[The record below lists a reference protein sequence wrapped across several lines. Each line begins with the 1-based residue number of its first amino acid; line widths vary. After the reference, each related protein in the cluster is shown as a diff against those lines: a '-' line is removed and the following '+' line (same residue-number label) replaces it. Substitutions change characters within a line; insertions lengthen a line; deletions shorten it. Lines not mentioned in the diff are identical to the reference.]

1 MRRKEFGALR
11 RNEGLGAFSGRKA
24 ITLQYLV
31 NTEEHHANVFIL
43 SSKTHLLQVPP
54 EEKAKGT
61 HAAVCQHHSLIL
73 ETSLSKVCHHTA
85 LGSQAQAATKQ
96 IIKMCSETLLDVS
109 RTQTPD
115 QGKDK

>member
-1 MRRKEFGALR
+1 MKEFGALR

-31 NTEEHHANVFIL
+31 NTEEHHANAFIL

-54 EEKAKGT
+54 EEEAKGT
-61 HAAVCQHHSLIL
+61 HAAVCQRHSLIL
-73 ETSLSKVCHHTA
+73 GTSLSKVCHYTA

-109 RTQTPD
+109 RAQTPD